1 MRNNR
6 TRRVRMTE
14 SDLRRLV
21 RRVIKETNHSK
32 MDKMEMADMDMKE
45 MGVYGFKHHKGHSDQ
60 GYLDREGDM
69 LGGRHGHEDDEMS
82 MKTRERMSRGTRKF
96 DMGETV
102 SMDDMDEMYMK
113 KEGMK
118 RDMEEQF
125 LPKDRDMMIPW
136 ALLPQVVKDTLGEYG
151 ITEDIY
157 NQIDPEYVMSLIR
170 ELGLLD
176 KLGLNESEDNDMME
190 GMSDEDMV
198 EMMKRSEMKEKYHKR
213 KAMKERM
220 KKEKMEEAFRRS
232 LRRSKRRR

>member
-1 MRNNR
+1 MKNNR

-21 RRVIKETNHSK
+21 RRVINETNHSK

-60 GYLDREGDM
+60 GYLDREGEM
-69 LGGRHGHEDDEMS
+69 LGGKHGHEDDEMS

-118 RDMEEQF
+118 RHMGEAVDVMDLTWAM
-125 LPKDRDMMIPW
+125 LPA
-136 ALLPQVVKDTLGEYG
+136 ALKAALVAVG
-151 ITEDIY
+151 ITKEVFETMAKDKIM
-157 NQIDPEYVMSLIR
+157 DLLK
-170 ELGLLD
+170 ELGLDGMVKDL
-176 KLGLNESEDNDMME
+176 ME
-190 GMSDEDMV
+190 GTGHDMDEMSDEDMV
-198 EMMKRSEMKEKYHKR
+198 EMMKRSEMKEKYHAR

-232 LRRSKRRR
+232 LRRRR

>member
-1 MRNNR
+1 MKNNR

-60 GYLDREGDM
+60 GYLDREGEM
-69 LGGRHGHEDDEMS
+69 LGGKHGHEDDEMS

-118 RDMEEQF
+118 RHMGEAVDVMDLTWAM
-125 LPKDRDMMIPW
+125 LPA
-136 ALLPQVVKDTLGEYG
+136 ALKAALVAVG
-151 ITEDIY
+151 ITKEVFETMAKDKIM
-157 NQIDPEYVMSLIR
+157 DLLK
-170 ELGLLD
+170 ELGLDGMVKDL
-176 KLGLNESEDNDMME
+176 ME
-190 GMSDEDMV
+190 GTGHDMDEMSDEDMV
-198 EMMKRSEMKEKYHKR
+198 EMMKRSEMKEKYHAR

-232 LRRSKRRR
+232 LRRRR

>member
-21 RRVIKETNHSK
+21 RRVINETNHSK

-69 LGGRHGHEDDEMS
+69 LGGKHGHEDDEMS

-118 RDMEEQF
+118 RHMGEAVDVMDLTWAM
-125 LPKDRDMMIPW
+125 LPA
-136 ALLPQVVKDTLGEYG
+136 ALKAALVAVG
-151 ITEDIY
+151 ITKEVFETMAKDKIM
-157 NQIDPEYVMSLIR
+157 DLLK
-170 ELGLLD
+170 ELGLDGMVKDL
-176 KLGLNESEDNDMME
+176 ME
-190 GMSDEDMV
+190 GTGHDMDEMSDEDMV
-198 EMMKRSEMKEKYHKR
+198 EMMKRSEMKEKYHAR

-232 LRRSKRRR
+232 LRRRR

>member
-21 RRVIKETNHSK
+21 TRVINETNHSK

-69 LGGRHGHEDDEMS
+69 LGGKHGHEDDEMS

-118 RDMEEQF
+118 RHMGEAVDVMDLTWAM
-125 LPKDRDMMIPW
+125 LPA
-136 ALLPQVVKDTLGEYG
+136 ALKAALVAVG
-151 ITEDIY
+151 ITKEVFETMAKDKIM
-157 NQIDPEYVMSLIR
+157 DLLK
-170 ELGLLD
+170 ELGLDGMVKDL
-176 KLGLNESEDNDMME
+176 ME
-190 GMSDEDMV
+190 GTGHDMDEMSDEDMV
-198 EMMKRSEMKEKYHKR
+198 EMMKRSEMKEKYHAR

-232 LRRSKRRR
+232 LRRRR

>member
-1 MRNNR
+1 MKNNR

-21 RRVIKETNHSK
+21 KRVIKETNHSK

-113 KEGMK
+113 KEGMGHK
-118 RDMEEQF
+118 
-125 LPKDRDMMIPW
+125 MM
-136 ALLPQVVKDTLGEYG
+136 DE
-151 ITEDIY
+151 
-157 NQIDPEYVMSLIR
+157 
-170 ELGLLD
+170 
-176 KLGLNESEDNDMME
+176 
-190 GMSDEDMV
+190 MSDEDMV
-198 EMMKRSEMKEKYHKR
+198 EMMKRSEMKEKYHAR

-232 LRRSKRRR
+232 LRRRR